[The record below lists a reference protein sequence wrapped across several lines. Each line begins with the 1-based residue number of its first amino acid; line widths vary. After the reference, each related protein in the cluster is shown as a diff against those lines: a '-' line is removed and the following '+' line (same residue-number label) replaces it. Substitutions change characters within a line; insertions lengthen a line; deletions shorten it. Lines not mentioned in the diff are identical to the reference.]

1 MTTEERNQ
9 LIDECIESIKSTQVT
24 VNSKVRSIKDGM
36 CKLHEKLEIIK
47 QSDPNHVELNHRIIN
62 DANLDANLDLDEFS
76 DFLTSTI
83 KTLMSFKGDAHQF
96 VMFINSNF
104 DKAKEAL
111 ERKLQELE

>member
-62 DANLDANLDLDEFS
+62 NANLDLDEFS

-83 KTLMSFKGDAHQF
+83 KTLISFRGDANQF
-96 VMFINSNF
+96 VMFINGNF
-104 DKAKEAL
+104 DKAKEAQ
-111 ERKLQELE
+111 ERKLRELE